1 MVIIALII
9 VSGMASFYLVY
20 SKSYEDQII
29 KENDRQAKYMALS
42 LYSFINTAYK
52 TLEKLAHDNDILSM
66 ETSRQT
72 PVLVETLKREDYF
85 ELLYAQGMDGMQ
97 TGRSSGNLGNRKQRP
112 WFIHMEQIRQPFVY
126 ESYFSVTTNMPAAA
140 VFHPI
145 TKDGE
150 MIGIIGG
157 DIKLSALN
165 DMVMETSDEG
175 SWTYILDGKGAFVA
189 HPDATYLEE
198 LYNYAK
204 LSKTVKKTDAGGE
217 AMRDEA
223 GNIITEEQHVRG
235 VVSVS
240 ATVQGFALMTRL
252 SLKTA

>member
-1 MVIIALII
+1 MKTLFGKLLSSFMVIIALII

-97 TGRSSGNLGNRKQRP
+97 TGRSSGNLGNRQR
-112 WFIHMEQIRQPFVY
+112 
-126 ESYFSVTTNMPAAA
+126 A
-140 VFHPI
+140 
-145 TKDGE
+145 
-150 MIGIIGG
+150 
-157 DIKLSALN
+157 LSRTFCGN
-165 DMVMETSDEG
+165 
-175 SWTYILDGKGAFVA
+175 
-189 HPDATYLEE
+189 
-198 LYNYAK
+198 
-204 LSKTVKKTDAGGE
+204 LS
-217 AMRDEA
+217 
-223 GNIITEEQHVRG
+223 Q
-235 VVSVS
+235 
-240 ATVQGFALMTRL
+240 
-252 SLKTA
+252 